1 MHYKAPPLFLVPGN
15 IVLMASSNPCPP
27 IFKSVKAGQARF
39 VGAETKVSV
48 INCNGASSTEKSDDN
63 KLGARV
69 LTASKTKQSRLL
81 PSRRV
86 SAFKIPPVKSSKL
99 TPVKLLT
106 VPVFPPM
113 LMWVSNHSINIRGTT
128 HLPRSGYSKIKDT
141 MSEFNWARP

>member
-1 MHYKAPPLFLVPGN
+1 
-15 IVLMASSNPCPP
+15 MASSNPCPP
-27 IFKSVKAGQARF
+27 IFESVKAGQARL
-39 VGAETKVSV
+39 VRAETKVSV
-48 INCNGASSTEKSDDN
+48 INFNGASSTEKSDDN

-69 LTASKTKQSRLL
+69 LTASKTKQRKLL

-113 LMWVSNHSINIRGTT
+113 LMWVSNHSINIHGTT
-128 HLPRSGYSKIKDT
+128 PLPRSRYSKIQGT
-141 MSEFNWARP
+141 MSKSNWTRP